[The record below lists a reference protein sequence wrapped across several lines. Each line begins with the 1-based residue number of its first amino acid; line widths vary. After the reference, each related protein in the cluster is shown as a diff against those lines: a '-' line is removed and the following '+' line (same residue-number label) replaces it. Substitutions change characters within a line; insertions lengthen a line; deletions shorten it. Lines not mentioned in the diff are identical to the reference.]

1 MMLAFLFVAASAG
14 LQALDHAVARCDR
27 DQVSPIFSA
36 ESARRSQNLLD
47 AYTEQEQIVA
57 ARLELARRQRALRE
71 TDAKDAKANAEEERA
86 IRLEQALLDD
96 RQRALNDQRMLEGI
110 RQQTIDAMRRHYL
123 SHCPSGKA
131 RN

>member
-1 MMLAFLFVAASAG
+1 MMLAFLFLTASAE

-27 DQVSPIFSA
+27 DEVSPIFSA

-47 AYTEQEQIVA
+47 AYTEQEKIVA
-57 ARLELARRQRALRE
+57 ARLALAERQRALRE
-71 TDAKDAKANAEEERA
+71 TDTKASAEEERA